1 MERNE
6 ISAHEVEV
14 YRVLATNGHRWL
26 SNREIHELANG
37 VAPRT
42 VRHLTKKLVGL
53 GIVDQA
59 EVFPG
64 HRFRISAH
72 ARQRNRGYLDRLHG
86 VASILGADLQPG
98 ENQ

>member
-6 ISAHEVEV
+6 ISRHEVEV
-14 YRVLATNGHRWL
+14 TRVLAASRDRWL
-26 SNREIHELANG
+26 SNADIHSQAEG

-64 HRFRISAH
+64 HRFRLSGH
-72 ARQRNRGYLDRLHG
+72 AKQRNRGYLDRLKTT
-86 VASILGADLQPG
+86 ADVFGSPLPDLT
-98 ENQ
+98 N